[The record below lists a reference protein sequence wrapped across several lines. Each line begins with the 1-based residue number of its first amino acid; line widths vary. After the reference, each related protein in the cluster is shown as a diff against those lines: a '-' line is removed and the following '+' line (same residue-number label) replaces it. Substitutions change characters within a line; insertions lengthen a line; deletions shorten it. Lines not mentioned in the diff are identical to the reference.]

1 MDTSSTPGVL
11 ESLLPWLI
19 SRLIRFCAT
28 LVSAGVAGVEVD
40 FLITSFSVTF
50 DGESAFTMKDLHLLS
65 KCCLYS
71 CSFTIFPQPLIQNS
85 TESFSND
92 MNKDEGG
99 LIVSL
104 VSVSLKQHGHSK
116 LFVIKMLLQQHSE
129 QIVSPQDSETGF
141 TVTSVQI
148 QEQSLFSTEDGKKLG
163 LGSSFGTTAGAR
175 DLM

>member
-1 MDTSSTPGVL
+1 
-11 ESLLPWLI
+11 
-19 SRLIRFCAT
+19 
-28 LVSAGVAGVEVD
+28 
-40 FLITSFSVTF
+40 
-50 DGESAFTMKDLHLLS
+50 
-65 KCCLYS
+65 
-71 CSFTIFPQPLIQNS
+71 
-85 TESFSND
+85 

-104 VSVSLKQHGHSK
+104 VSVCLKQHGHSK

-148 QEQSLFSTEDGKKLG
+148 QQQSLFSTKDGKKLG
-163 LGSSFGTTAGAR
+163 LGSSLGTTAGAR